1 MLRASHGLVTSPKDY
16 GPQNQ
21 RPGSYMASSL
31 PTRLNPNLNQISL
44 ASSPT
49 MPASST
55 SSSLKHQASN
65 TTIASSTVAP
75 ALRIRDR
82 DDPYLAAPSGPR
94 ADTLVEREPIG
105 PKLTRQMHDPYI
117 FVSCPRIRIPG
128 ENIHHRKTMVSGQ
141 GFTPNVRADETGY
154 FLIFESEKQ
163 AELCFDHF
171 SRRLFRGMLM
181 AMEFRKRD
189 GSRISSN

>member
-1 MLRASHGLVTSPKDY
+1 LRASHGLVTSPKDY

-21 RPGSYMASSL
+21 RPGSYMAASL
-31 PTRLNPNLNQISL
+31 PTRLSPNLNQISL

-55 SSSLKHQASN
+55 SSGLKRQASN
-65 TTIASSTVAP
+65 TTMASSTVAP

-82 DDPYLAAPSGPR
+82 DDPYLDAPKGPR

-105 PKLTRQMHDPYI
+105 PKLTRHMHDPYI
-117 FVSCPRIRIPG
+117 YVSCPRIRISG
-128 ENIHHRKTMVSGQ
+128 ENIHHMKTMVSGA

-163 AELCFDHF
+163 VELCFDHF
-171 SRRLFRGMLM
+171 RGMPM